1 PLGRCVKSSGILLKP
16 GAAQILQRLSL
27 RQTSAVMSVR
37 GAFVRDCRNCNR
49 MRRSL
54 NFKSASLPLPAVDQQ
69 DLYQGIISMASSQ
82 SAQSVH
88 DLHERTDLKLK
99 VEAAS
104 LDEKKDYASSK
115 PLRFQMD
122 LEDCREENRRL
133 HSALKEMR
141 TEMMELNRAV
151 DRSALPEELDRLQL
165 LARDQARRLD
175 LMRASLSWRI
185 TAPLR
190 LLSRWL
196 GAK

>member
-1 PLGRCVKSSGILLKP
+1 
-16 GAAQILQRLSL
+16 
-27 RQTSAVMSVR
+27 
-37 GAFVRDCRNCNR
+37 
-49 MRRSL
+49 
-54 NFKSASLPLPAVDQQ
+54 
-69 DLYQGIISMASSQ
+69 MASSQ

-133 HSALKEMR
+133 QSALKEMR

-165 LARDQARRLD
+165 LAQDQARRLD

-185 TAPLR
+185 TAPVR
-190 LLSRWL
+190 LLGRWL